1 MTVHPQKGWSGDR
14 LFPRLDLFGKA
25 LGGTWKLYDI
35 EERLEN
41 LRAEPPFQPF
51 SLGLYAP
58 LPGWR
63 QPCQTTKETPLL
75 KCQLDLH
82 HKCMWEFNFHL
93 TFQPLV
99 NHLGSHYFFNIQSVF
114 HEKILDLIIHEW
126 TYMYNKDQLPIWY
139 FGTHQQFENPIWYK
153 TSSLG
158 QFYLWLTASDCSVRP
173 KMNWSLGGHV
183 EWLWA
188 CKCVAIWLKASICSR
203 FAGKLFSLSSFDTI
217 CRRSGSLRR

>member
-1 MTVHPQKGWSGDR
+1 MFKTITHNPLWKLLWHRNSYLNRVGVCWGSPAPLISTQKQVGDWLLNSNYKTKMAVHPQKGWSGDR
-14 LFPRLDLFGKA
+14 LFPRLDLLGKA
-25 LGGTWKLYDI
+25 LGRTWKLYDI

-51 SLGLYAP
+51 SLGLDAP

-114 HEKILDLIIHEW
+114 HEKILDLIINEW
-126 TYMYNKDQLPIWY
+126 NYMYNKDQLPIW
-139 FGTHQQFENPIWYK
+139 
-153 TSSLG
+153 
-158 QFYLWLTASDCSVRP
+158 
-173 KMNWSLGGHV
+173 
-183 EWLWA
+183 
-188 CKCVAIWLKASICSR
+188 
-203 FAGKLFSLSSFDTI
+203 
-217 CRRSGSLRR
+217 